1 MSLNAKSA
9 AFPHAMS
16 DQQLP
21 KRPRESALS
30 EVPREDREP
39 FVDAVR
45 AAAFLSLRP
54 RRVLELARRGMI
66 PGHPLGDGQRKVWRF
81 RLSELASA
89 VGGRG
94 VESVRQSHVPKGE
107 I

>member
-1 MSLNAKSA
+1 MTPKAKSDM
-9 AFPHAMS
+9 PPQDTS
-16 DQQLP
+16 V
-21 KRPRESALS
+21 RELQTRLQESTRLEVLS
-30 EVPREDREP
+30 EDREP

-54 RRVLELARRGMI
+54 RRVLELARRGTI
-66 PGHPLGDGQRKVWRF
+66 PGHPLGNGQRRVWRF

-89 VGGRG
+89 VGGCG